1 MSLVCLRIPFRTGL
15 HLAAAR
21 REVRRPQQI
30 LFWRAERTCG
40 RVHEAL
46 CLECAVSALRRRP
59 RGLRLAEEVQQLPL
73 SELSERCV
81 GTLGS
86 QRRIA
91 SKAALALGAGPKLE
105 QQPKLILPING
116 DAARGINLPDLAVYY
131 DGASCHQA
139 ERLRGREYNPESLSE
154 AENLQPQSVH
164 SRARDCEL
172 HRNCAGQAPQTGDR
186 VLLLELRRRSDLA
199 PLALATCLGE
209 ERREHRLHRPR
220 LAFRAGRAPLSV
232 LADRLLV
239 AEALPALGAA
249 VLVDRHKRRE
259 VIPARNGG
267 QERGVYLPN
276 GLRIGATVK
285 PFTNA
290 SLPQYGAPSAPGV
303 R

>member
-1 MSLVCLRIPFRTGL
+1 MREHESIGAKRPPERCSGGRPLVSCWECSGVPVSLVCLRIPFRTGL

-46 CLECAVSALRRRP
+46 CLEFAVSALRRRP

-91 SKAALALGAGPKLE
+91 SKAALALGAGAELE

-131 DGASCHQA
+131 DGGPCQGRGHRRHVSPGRWRSFAS
-139 ERLRGREYNPESLSE
+139 
-154 AENLQPQSVH
+154 
-164 SRARDCEL
+164 
-172 HRNCAGQAPQTGDR
+172 TG
-186 VLLLELRRRSDLA
+186 A
-199 PLALATCLGE
+199 MMA
-209 ERREHRLHRPR
+209 PR
-220 LAFRAGRAPLSV
+220 LSASAS
-232 LADRLLV
+232 
-239 AEALPALGAA
+239 AA
-249 VLVDRHKRRE
+249 VAAARSASKPRSRSRR
-259 VIPARNGG
+259 IIR
-267 QERGVYLPN
+267 
-276 GLRIGATVK
+276 
-285 PFTNA
+285 A
-290 SLPQYGAPSAPGV
+290 SQRP
-303 R
+303 